1 MYINTKQT
9 LESFEEIASLYRQQ
23 LDRYNMDQLIRTPEE
38 GEWSLGQMYVHL
50 IQTTLRMQLRQIEAC
65 RESRGTGDGTVG
77 EKTEPGKAVFDLG
90 AFPPIRIRVAASDA
104 YTPRQPESK
113 EQLVDGLNEVVRRMR
128 EIEPSLEEIPA
139 ENTAPHPRLGELNA
153 KEWFALAEMH
163 FRHHLRQK
171 ERLDALL
178 FK

>member
-1 MYINTKQT
+1 MDTKQT
-9 LESFEEIASLYRQQ
+9 LERFEEIVSLYRQQ
-23 LDRYNMDQLIRTPEE
+23 LDRYEMDQLTRTPEV
-38 GEWSLGQMYVHL
+38 GEWSLGQVYVHL
-50 IQTTLRMQLRQIEAC
+50 IQTTMRMQLRQIEAC
-65 RESRGTGDGTVG
+65 RENGGPASGTVG

-128 EIEPSLEEIPA
+128 EVEPSLEGIPA
-139 ENTAPHPRLGELNA
+139 ENTAPHPRLGKLNA

-178 FK
+178 FV